1 MSALNATEILKRIS
15 LGEDSYT
22 EFKREPIPP
31 AKLAEEMVAFLNAHG
46 GLILFGV
53 DDDGEVAGLAPE
65 QVRLFNANF
74 SSACTDYV
82 RPACYPDTQLLSV
95 GEGAA
100 KRMIMAVS
108 VPEGLS
114 KPYSDK
120 GGRYWIR
127 LGADKRTIQ
136 EREQLQRLMQESQLL
151 YADEIPVPGTT
162 PDELDFQKLS
172 TYLQRDRNASFDEV
186 VKRTALPVERLLENL
201 GLVKNGSLTLA
212 ALLLF
217 GKTPQRFRP
226 AFCVK
231 AVSYVGNDRAGTVY
245 RDSEDITGD
254 LEALYE
260 RTMSFLTRN
269 LHHVQGNA
277 GFNSLGTLEVSYA
290 ALEETVVNML
300 IHRDYFISAPWR
312 VFIFDNRI
320 ELVSPGALPNHLTI
334 ENVKNG
340 ISNLRNPLLASF
352 ATKMLPYRGMGTGI
366 MRTLR
371 EMPTVELRSDRD
383 AGEFTVVIP
392 RNTSN
397 A

>member
-1 MSALNATEILKRIS
+1 MSEQNVAEILKRIS

-22 EFKREPIPP
+22 EFKRDPIPP
-31 AKLAEEMVAFLNAHG
+31 AKLAEEIVAFLNAHG

-53 DDDGEVAGLAPE
+53 DDDGGVVGLTPE

-82 RPACYPDTQLLSV
+82 RPACYSETRLFSV
-95 GEGAA
+95 DEGAA
-100 KRMIMAVS
+100 ERMIMAVS

-127 LGADKRTIQ
+127 LGPDKRTIQ

-151 YADEIPVPGTT
+151 YADEMPVPGTT
-162 PDELDFQKLS
+162 SADLDFQKLS
-172 TYLQRDRNASFDEV
+172 AYLQRDRNASLDEI
-186 VKRTALPVERLLENL
+186 VKRSALPIDRLLENL
-201 GLVKNGSLTLA
+201 GLLKGGFLTLA

-217 GKTPQRFRP
+217 GNAPQRFRP

-231 AVSYVGNDRAGTVY
+231 AVSYVGNDRTGTAY
-245 RDSEDITGD
+245 RDSEDIAGD
-254 LEALYE
+254 LETLYK

-269 LHHVQGNA
+269 LHHVQGNS

-290 ALEETVVNML
+290 ALEEMVVNML
-300 IHRDYFISAPWR
+300 LHRDYFISAPWR

-334 ENVKNG
+334 ENVMNG

-371 EMPTVELRSDRD
+371 EMPNVEIRSARD

-392 RNTSN
+392 RNV
-397 A
+397 AKF

>member
-1 MSALNATEILKRIS
+1 MSEHSATEILKRIS

-22 EFKREPIPP
+22 EFKRDPIPP
-31 AKLAEEMVAFLNAHG
+31 AKLAEEIVAFLNAHG

-53 DDDGEVAGLAPE
+53 DDDGGVTGLTPE

-82 RPACYPDTQLLSV
+82 RPACYPETRLLSV
-95 GEGAA
+95 GEGATE
-100 KRMIMAVS
+100 RMIMAVS

-127 LGADKRTIQ
+127 LGPDKRTIQ

-162 PDELDFQKLS
+162 SDELDFQKLS
-172 TYLQRDRNASFDEV
+172 AYLQRDRNASFDEI
-186 VKRTALPVERLLENL
+186 VKRTTLTVDRLLENL
-201 GLVKNGSLTLA
+201 GLLKSGSLTLA

-217 GKTPQRFRP
+217 GKAPQRFRP

-231 AVSYVGNDRAGTVY
+231 AVSYAGNDRAGTVY
-245 RDSEDITGD
+245 RDSEDIAGD
-254 LEALYE
+254 LESIYE

-300 IHRDYFISAPWR
+300 LHRDYFISAPWR
-312 VFIFDNRI
+312 VFIFDDRI

-371 EMPTVELRSDRD
+371 EMPNVEIRSDRD

-392 RNTSN
+392 RNTPE